1 MAAAGYSGAEFDQSK
16 VDIWFKSLKGEVQVC
31 KNGSYIFFN
40 EEKAKDIL
48 SCKDITIIL
57 DLNEGKSNAVAWG
70 CDLTYDYVK
79 INGGY
84 RTWILDVCIM
94 MKLKKQMF

>member
-1 MAAAGYSGAEFDQSK
+1 
-16 VDIWFKSLKGEVQVC
+16 VQVC

-84 RTWILDVCIM
+84 RT
-94 MKLKKQMF
+94 